1 MQTKSTA
8 AVPVTDGTAR
18 WLSGD
23 SGAHLILHVTLDRNP
38 DDFTFHSKIF
48 TCKVKDGKTGATL
61 ARASV
66 DLANYANIEESNANN
81 SPRGQ
86 KDLERS
92 YATKLEFVSDAK
104 KGFFGGSGVA
114 VSANFVVTAMDI
126 TPPPDASPSEKLAFR
141 RKSERHL
148 SLDEYVASDGD
159 SDAASSLG
167 PDEDVADDSQSE
179 SASVLDD
186 ESDAATPDRR
196 RGKGGGSGFVRKNV
210 SFVDDFGED
219 DDAEGTAA
227 KQKTTI
233 DGLSPADAAAES
245 EGSGSDSSDDEET
258 NARRTSLEFDPSASR
273 LRWARAA
280 MALGVPP
287 PSPPR
292 SEATDS
298 VDGDGS
304 ERDASFGKRK
314 KSMLGLYTSP
324 SKKNVGASALGA
336 VAEAG
341 AGSGLS
347 KFQAAAKKIQAAG
360 RFGGSF
366 AASGDEGLG
375 VSLLDELNAEPDVAS
390 VAKAET
396 AANDTELTKRHRA
409 AVDEAVNA
417 LKQNAM
423 FAETFG
429 SFEST
434 RALASTLE
442 AALFERTSDVEL
454 TWETEAVSLR
464 AEIQRLRRSNED
476 AVEAMAMLDAG
487 GRAEVE
493 AEASLSGKEETSAP
507 DGSSAEVSL
516 SSPVKSFAKKHTA
529 KEQKQENAKT
539 TPPGSPSA
547 LFQRAARVGPLE
559 EEIER
564 LTLESQKLKLE
575 ALSEKKL
582 AAKAQAQA
590 LEATKSLQD
599 ARASIDA
606 SLAKKVDLK
615 TSALRH
621 ELRTLQGDH
630 DLLASAVATLTTERD
645 AARADASAESARA
658 LQTVVDEKA
667 FLVRERDE
675 ARAALETSEKAF
687 LKATESLEA
696 RAVETEELRSELASS
711 REAMARAEG
720 EAAAHVN
727 DVVANLETTRASLES
742 ANAALAET
750 NAELAATRRKLETA
764 EGEAAAHV
772 NDVVAN
778 LGTTRASLESA
789 NAALAETN
797 AELASTR
804 LKLETAE
811 RDAAAEKAVAEGSIG
826 SLAAEL
832 ADVKDRC
839 RQWEASAKAE
849 KASLEALRKSVAEND
864 EALAKNAERVA
875 AETAARE
882 ASFASTN
889 ESLRAELVTIKT
901 DSEQQKAARLETE
914 ARAERAEMAAAAA
927 EARFIEA
934 RADLEA
940 AEKTN
945 TESLAAARAS
955 FELESARV
963 TSSHE
968 RVVVDFT
975 SKIETLESSA
985 KDLEQQLASKDVA
998 IDAAQE
1004 RAVAAEAS
1012 IAAARVASERAEEKA
1027 SLAVKAEKDAR
1038 LETARFKALAN
1049 DADTKR
1055 ANDAETHAA
1064 EMAALRA
1071 RLEQAL
1077 NSTVGKVDAESLR
1090 DAEATLGEALAQ
1102 RDAALEN
1109 VLAAKRELE
1118 IFKGQ
1123 MDTRWSDARVKAAA
1137 EKEAVQNKLD
1147 DALRKYETLRN
1158 VEAELVEWRRRAA
1171 EAEAELD
1178 AKDAARDRDVEA
1190 ACSETEAKFKARLDE
1205 RLKQLE
1211 SAKRELLVEKEKH
1224 EASRAEIEETVNAL
1238 QRADAERDAARRA
1251 VDSERARFAEAE
1263 RAAGETTERG
1273 RVVSEEAERRVAE
1286 AVARARDAERRAKD
1300 AEEKRETL
1308 ASRLA
1313 ETLAAAETAER
1324 ASDATDESR
1333 DELVLLRERVDAAE
1347 RRASVSEAEKA
1358 DADARR
1364 LDATRALEE
1373 AEARAGAAAS
1383 AAASADAEAQTQRA
1397 AAAAAAAKY
1406 EDALARFEI
1415 EMAAKDV
1422 AVERTRARLA
1432 EARGRLARLS
1442 RGGDSARGDNS
1453 TRGGDAYVGLEPP
1466 DVDNSR
1472 VSRESSSLSFG
1483 GGYGSK
1489 SPAKGSDLPWN
1500 YGAKDAR
1507 TPRSSSRSSVSQN
1520 ENEKDPMNA
1529 MMSVSGGN
1537 RVSET
1542 TPTTPQT
1549 VSIVAASAV
1558 AAAATA
1564 RVSSAGG
1571 HLSARTEKEKEKPHW
1586 ASPSREY
1593 VKSRSGVDA
1602 FATPFAKAKPE
1613 HVVLAA
1619 ADAAFEIKRLREE
1632 IAERKAETER
1642 FKRELSDSREHSKSA
1657 ARLAKEESERRSN
1670 AETKRVRDALRNAD
1684 SELLKTRAEL
1694 RAATNALKKTD
1705 SALQKERLS
1714 SENKVRE
1721 TRESSLRESASKARV
1736 AASRA
1741 LEAEADRERLVNEA
1755 KRVAE
1760 NALAE
1765 SVRLRDALK
1774 EARGSLDASEEERFE
1789 LRRALEAHVGALVEA
1804 KVDEAETKGELEAM
1818 REDVDDMRRR
1828 YEAAATRV
1836 VELETQK
1843 RRARDSKNFER
1854 LVGGTKTKTPPL
1866 RSPRTSNVSAASSF
1880 LAFSD
1885 DADMDGL
1892 PETNGDKT
1900 SSRRVSAGSL
1910 QKKET
1915 LSARGTGTYHLPK
1928 RPGRASSPHRRSSP
1942 PLRRGGSPRNSR
1954 RSTGSDDA
1962 APGFTE
1968 KIDVD

>member
-1 MQTKSTA
+1 MRKGKTSLQTKSTA

-48 TCKVKDGKTGATL
+48 TCKVKDGETGATL

-104 KGFFGGSGVA
+104 KGFFRGSGGSSL

-179 SASVLDD
+179 SASVLGD

-245 EGSGSDSSDDEET
+245 EGSGSDSSDDDET
-258 NARRTSLEFDPSASR
+258 NASRTSLESDPSASR

-304 ERDASFGKRK
+304 ERDASKRK

-324 SKKNVGASALGA
+324 SKKNVGASALGV
-336 VAEAG
+336 VAEVG

-347 KFQAAAKKIQAAG
+347 KFRAAAKKIQAAG
-360 RFGGSF
+360 RFGGAF

-454 TWETEAVSLR
+454 TWETEAASLR
-464 AEIQRLRRSNED
+464 AEIERLRRSNED

-493 AEASLSGKEETSAP
+493 AEASFSGKEETSAP

-529 KEQKQENAKT
+529 KEQEKAKT

-615 TSALRH
+615 TSALRA

-675 ARAALETSEKAF
+675 ARAALDTSEKAF

-742 ANAALAET
+742 ANAALAE
-750 NAELAATRRKLETA
+750 K
-764 EGEAAAHV
+764 
-772 NDVVAN
+772 
-778 LGTTRASLESA
+778 
-789 NAALAETN
+789 N

-826 SLAAEL
+826 SLTAEL
-832 ADVKDRC
+832 ADVKDRSI
-839 RQWEASAKAE
+839 RWEASAKAE

-864 EALAKNAERVA
+864 EALAKKAERVA

-882 ASFASTN
+882 ASFASTI
-889 ESLRAELVTIKT
+889 ESLRAELVTIET
-901 DSEQQKAARLETE
+901 NSEQQKAARLETE

-940 AEKTN
+940 AEKKN
-945 TESLAAARAS
+945 TESLADARAS

-963 TSSHE
+963 TSAHE
-968 RVVVDFT
+968 REVADFT
-975 SKIETLESSA
+975 SKITTLESSA

-998 IDAAQE
+998 IGAARE

-1012 IAAARVASERAEEKA
+1012 IAAARVASERAEENA

-1055 ANDAETHAA
+1055 ANDAETAAA
-1064 EMAALRA
+1064 EIVALRA

-1118 IFKGQ
+1118 IFKDQ

-1205 RLKQLE
+1205 RLQQLE

-1263 RAAGETTERG
+1263 RAAGETTERA

-1333 DELVLLRERVDAAE
+1333 DELFLLRERVDAAE

-1364 LDATRALEE
+1364 LDATRALDE

-1397 AAAAAAAKY
+1397 AAAAAVAKY

-1415 EMAAKDV
+1415 EMAAKDDV
-1422 AVERTRARLA
+1422 VERTRARLA

-1442 RGGDSARGDNS
+1442 RGGDSARGDDS

-1507 TPRSSSRSSVSQN
+1507 TPRSSSRSSVSRN

-1529 MMSVSGGN
+1529 MIS
-1537 RVSET
+1537 VSET
-1542 TPTTPQT
+1542 RKSVSETHTPYGQT

-1642 FKRELSDSREHSKSA
+1642 FKRELMDSREHARSA

-1714 SENKVRE
+1714 SETKVRE
-1721 TRESSLRESASKARV
+1721 TRDLSLRESASKARV

-1836 VELETQK
+1836 VELETRN

-1866 RSPRTSNVSAASSF
+1866 RSPRTSDVSAASSF

-1892 PETNGDKT
+1892 PETIGDKT
-1900 SSRRVSAGSL
+1900 SSRRVSVGSART
-1910 QKKET
+1910 KET
-1915 LSARGTGTYHLPK
+1915 LSAHGTGTHHHPK
-1928 RPGRASSPHRRSSP
+1928 RPGRASSPHRRSSS
-1942 PLRRGGSPRNSR
+1942 PLRRGGSPRSSR

>member
-179 SASVLDD
+179 SASVLGD
-186 ESDAATPDRR
+186 ESDAATPEWRDGDTEDRR

-245 EGSGSDSSDDEET
+245 SSGSDSSDDEET
-258 NARRTSLEFDPSASR
+258 NARRTSLESDPSASR

-454 TWETEAVSLR
+454 TWETEAASLR

-750 NAELAATRRKLETA
+750 NAELA
-764 EGEAAAHV
+764 
-772 NDVVAN
+772 
-778 LGTTRASLESA
+778 
-789 NAALAETN
+789 
-797 AELASTR
+797 STR

-882 ASFASTN
+882 ASFASTI
-889 ESLRAELVTIKT
+889 ESLRVELVTIKT

-998 IDAAQE
+998 IDAARQ

-1205 RLKQLE
+1205 RLQQLE

-1383 AAASADAEAQTQRA
+1383 AAASADAEAQAQRA
-1397 AAAAAAAKY
+1397 AAAAAVAKY

-1415 EMAAKDV
+1415 EMAAKDDI
-1422 AVERTRARLA
+1422 VERTRARLA

-1836 VELETQK
+1836 VELETRN

-1854 LVGGTKTKTPPL
+1854 LVGNGSSFGGTKAKTPPL
-1866 RSPRTSNVSAASSF
+1866 RSPRTSDVSAASSF

-1885 DADMDGL
+1885 DADMDVL

-1928 RPGRASSPHRRSSP
+1928 RPGRASSPHRRSSS

>member
-1 MQTKSTA
+1 M
-8 AVPVTDGTAR
+8 
-18 WLSGD
+18 
-23 SGAHLILHVTLDRNP
+23 
-38 DDFTFHSKIF
+38 
-48 TCKVKDGKTGATL
+48 
-61 ARASV
+61 
-66 DLANYANIEESNANN
+66 
-81 SPRGQ
+81 
-86 KDLERS
+86 
-92 YATKLEFVSDAK
+92 
-104 KGFFGGSGVA
+104 
-114 VSANFVVTAMDI
+114 
-126 TPPPDASPSEKLAFR
+126 
-141 RKSERHL
+141 
-148 SLDEYVASDGD
+148 
-159 SDAASSLG
+159 
-167 PDEDVADDSQSE
+167 
-179 SASVLDD
+179 
-186 ESDAATPDRR
+186 
-196 RGKGGGSGFVRKNV
+196 
-210 SFVDDFGED
+210 
-219 DDAEGTAA
+219 
-227 KQKTTI
+227 
-233 DGLSPADAAAES
+233 
-245 EGSGSDSSDDEET
+245 
-258 NARRTSLEFDPSASR
+258 
-273 LRWARAA
+273 
-280 MALGVPP
+280 
-287 PSPPR
+287 
-292 SEATDS
+292 
-298 VDGDGS
+298 
-304 ERDASFGKRK
+304 
-314 KSMLGLYTSP
+314 
-324 SKKNVGASALGA
+324 
-336 VAEAG
+336 
-341 AGSGLS
+341 
-347 KFQAAAKKIQAAG
+347 
-360 RFGGSF
+360 
-366 AASGDEGLG
+366 
-375 VSLLDELNAEPDVAS
+375 
-390 VAKAET
+390 
-396 AANDTELTKRHRA
+396 
-409 AVDEAVNA
+409 
-417 LKQNAM
+417 
-423 FAETFG
+423 
-429 SFEST
+429 
-434 RALASTLE
+434 
-442 AALFERTSDVEL
+442 
-454 TWETEAVSLR
+454 
-464 AEIQRLRRSNED
+464 
-476 AVEAMAMLDAG
+476 
-487 GRAEVE
+487 
-493 AEASLSGKEETSAP
+493 
-507 DGSSAEVSL
+507 
-516 SSPVKSFAKKHTA
+516 
-529 KEQKQENAKT
+529 
-539 TPPGSPSA
+539 
-547 LFQRAARVGPLE
+547 
-559 EEIER
+559 
-564 LTLESQKLKLE
+564 
-575 ALSEKKL
+575 
-582 AAKAQAQA
+582 
-590 LEATKSLQD
+590 
-599 ARASIDA
+599 
-606 SLAKKVDLK
+606 
-615 TSALRH
+615 
-621 ELRTLQGDH
+621 
-630 DLLASAVATLTTERD
+630 
-645 AARADASAESARA
+645 
-658 LQTVVDEKA
+658 
-667 FLVRERDE
+667 
-675 ARAALETSEKAF
+675 
-687 LKATESLEA
+687 
-696 RAVETEELRSELASS
+696 
-711 REAMARAEG
+711 
-720 EAAAHVN
+720 
-727 DVVANLETTRASLES
+727 
-742 ANAALAET
+742 
-750 NAELAATRRKLETA
+750 
-764 EGEAAAHV
+764 
-772 NDVVAN
+772 
-778 LGTTRASLESA
+778 
-789 NAALAETN
+789 
-797 AELASTR
+797 
-804 LKLETAE
+804 
-811 RDAAAEKAVAEGSIG
+811 AEGSIG

-882 ASFASTN
+882 ASFASTIESLRAELVTIKTDSEQQKAARLETEARAERAEMAAAAAEARFIEARADLEAAEQTNTESLAAARASFELESARVTSSHERVVVDFTSKIETLESSAKDLEQQLASKDVAIDAAQERAVAAEASIAAARVASERAEEKAAETAAREASFASTN

-940 AEKTN
+940 AEQTN

-1118 IFKGQ
+1118 IFKDQ

-1224 EASRAEIEETVNAL
+1224 EASRAEIEKTVNAL

-1333 DELVLLRERVDAAE
+1333 DELFLLRERVDAAE

-1397 AAAAAAAKY
+1397 AAAAAVTKY

-1415 EMAAKDV
+1415 EMAAKDDI
-1422 AVERTRARLA
+1422 VERTRARLA

-1442 RGGDSARGDNS
+1442 RGGDSARGDDS

-1836 VELETQK
+1836 VELETRN

-1854 LVGGTKTKTPPL
+1854 LVGNGSSFGGTKAKTPPL
-1866 RSPRTSNVSAASSF
+1866 RSPRTSDVSAASSF

>member
-1 MQTKSTA
+1 
-8 AVPVTDGTAR
+8 
-18 WLSGD
+18 
-23 SGAHLILHVTLDRNP
+23 
-38 DDFTFHSKIF
+38 
-48 TCKVKDGKTGATL
+48 
-61 ARASV
+61 
-66 DLANYANIEESNANN
+66 
-81 SPRGQ
+81 
-86 KDLERS
+86 
-92 YATKLEFVSDAK
+92 
-104 KGFFGGSGVA
+104 
-114 VSANFVVTAMDI
+114 
-126 TPPPDASPSEKLAFR
+126 
-141 RKSERHL
+141 
-148 SLDEYVASDGD
+148 
-159 SDAASSLG
+159 
-167 PDEDVADDSQSE
+167 
-179 SASVLDD
+179 
-186 ESDAATPDRR
+186 
-196 RGKGGGSGFVRKNV
+196 
-210 SFVDDFGED
+210 
-219 DDAEGTAA
+219 
-227 KQKTTI
+227 
-233 DGLSPADAAAES
+233 
-245 EGSGSDSSDDEET
+245 
-258 NARRTSLEFDPSASR
+258 
-273 LRWARAA
+273 
-280 MALGVPP
+280 
-287 PSPPR
+287 
-292 SEATDS
+292 
-298 VDGDGS
+298 
-304 ERDASFGKRK
+304 
-314 KSMLGLYTSP
+314 
-324 SKKNVGASALGA
+324 
-336 VAEAG
+336 
-341 AGSGLS
+341 
-347 KFQAAAKKIQAAG
+347 
-360 RFGGSF
+360 
-366 AASGDEGLG
+366 
-375 VSLLDELNAEPDVAS
+375 
-390 VAKAET
+390 
-396 AANDTELTKRHRA
+396 
-409 AVDEAVNA
+409 
-417 LKQNAM
+417 M

-454 TWETEAVSLR
+454 TWETEAASLR

-493 AEASLSGKEETSAP
+493 GEASFSGKEETSAS
-507 DGSSAEVSL
+507 DGPSAEVSL
-516 SSPVKSFAKKHTA
+516 SSPVKSFVKKHTA
-529 KEQKQENAKT
+529 KEQEKEKAKT

-615 TSALRH
+615 TSALRA

-645 AARADASAESARA
+645 AARADATAESARA

-742 ANAALAET
+742 ANAE
-750 NAELAATRRKLETA
+750 
-764 EGEAAAHV
+764 
-772 NDVVAN
+772 
-778 LGTTRASLESA
+778 
-789 NAALAETN
+789 LAETN

-826 SLAAEL
+826 SLTAEL

-839 RQWEASAKAE
+839 SRWEASAKAE
-849 KASLEALRKSVAEND
+849 KSSLEALRKSVAEND
-864 EALAKNAERVA
+864 EALAKKAERVA
-875 AETAARE
+875 AETAASE
-882 ASFASTN
+882 ASFASTI
-889 ESLRAELVTIKT
+889 ESLRAELVTMKT
-901 DSEQQKAARLETE
+901 DSEQQTAARLETE

-927 EARFIEA
+927 EVRFIEA

-940 AEKTN
+940 AEKKN
-945 TESLAAARAS
+945 TESLADARAS

-963 TSSHE
+963 TSAHE
-968 RVVVDFT
+968 REVADFT

-998 IDAAQE
+998 IDAARE

-1012 IAAARVASERAEEKA
+1012 IAAARVASERAEENA

-1038 LETARFKALAN
+1038 LETARFKELATE
-1049 DADTKR
+1049 ADTKR
-1055 ANDAETHAA
+1055 ANDAETAAA
-1064 EMAALRA
+1064 EMAALQT

-1077 NSTVGKVDAESLR
+1077 TSTVGKVDAESLR

-1118 IFKGQ
+1118 IFKDQ

-1263 RAAGETTERG
+1263 RAAGETTERA

-1397 AAAAAAAKY
+1397 AAAAAVAKH

-1415 EMAAKDV
+1415 EMAAKDDV
-1422 AVERTRARLA
+1422 VERTRARLA

-1442 RGGDSARGDNS
+1442 RGGDSARGDDS

-1507 TPRSSSRSSVSQN
+1507 TPRSSSRSSVSRN
-1520 ENEKDPMNA
+1520 EIEKDPMNA
-1529 MMSVSGGN
+1529 MIRVSESGN

-1542 TPTTPQT
+1542 HTPYGQT

-1571 HLSARTEKEKEKPHW
+1571 HHSARTEKEKEKPHW

-1714 SENKVRE
+1714 VESKVRE
-1721 TRESSLRESASKARV
+1721 TRDLSLRESASKARV

-1836 VELETQK
+1836 VELETQN

-1885 DADMDGL
+1885 DADMDVL
-1892 PETNGDKT
+1892 PE
-1900 SSRRVSAGSL
+1900 RRVSAGSA
-1910 QKKET
+1910 QKKE
-1915 LSARGTGTYHLPK
+1915 SIARGTGTYHHPK
-1928 RPGRASSPHRRSSP
+1928 KGRASSPHRRSSS
-1942 PLRRGGSPRNSR
+1942 PLRRGGSPRSSR

-1962 APGFTE
+1962 APGFSE

>member
-1 MQTKSTA
+1 M
-8 AVPVTDGTAR
+8 
-18 WLSGD
+18 
-23 SGAHLILHVTLDRNP
+23 
-38 DDFTFHSKIF
+38 
-48 TCKVKDGKTGATL
+48 
-61 ARASV
+61 
-66 DLANYANIEESNANN
+66 
-81 SPRGQ
+81 
-86 KDLERS
+86 
-92 YATKLEFVSDAK
+92 
-104 KGFFGGSGVA
+104 
-114 VSANFVVTAMDI
+114 
-126 TPPPDASPSEKLAFR
+126 
-141 RKSERHL
+141 
-148 SLDEYVASDGD
+148 
-159 SDAASSLG
+159 
-167 PDEDVADDSQSE
+167 
-179 SASVLDD
+179 
-186 ESDAATPDRR
+186 
-196 RGKGGGSGFVRKNV
+196 RKNV

-245 EGSGSDSSDDEET
+245 SSGSDSSDDEET
-258 NARRTSLEFDPSASR
+258 NARRTSLESDPSASR

-454 TWETEAVSLR
+454 TWETEAASLR

-750 NAELAATRRKLETA
+750 NAELA
-764 EGEAAAHV
+764 
-772 NDVVAN
+772 
-778 LGTTRASLESA
+778 
-789 NAALAETN
+789 
-797 AELASTR
+797 STR

-882 ASFASTN
+882 ASFASTIESLRAELVTIKTDSEQQKAARLETEARAERAEMAAAAAEARFIEARADLEAAEKTN
-889 ESLRAELVTIKT
+889 TESLAAARASFELESARVTSSHERVVVDFTSKIETLESSAKDLEQQLASKDVAIDAAQERAVAAEASIAAARVASERAEEKAAETAAREASFASTIESLRAELVTIKT

-1118 IFKGQ
+1118 IFKDQ

-1224 EASRAEIEETVNAL
+1224 EASRAEIEKTVNAL

-1263 RAAGETTERG
+1263 RAAGETTERA

-1383 AAASADAEAQTQRA
+1383 AAASADAEAQAQRA
-1397 AAAAAAAKY
+1397 AAAAAVAKY

-1415 EMAAKDV
+1415 EMAAKDDI
-1422 AVERTRARLA
+1422 VERTRARLA

-1442 RGGDSARGDNS
+1442 RGGDSARGDDS

-1836 VELETQK
+1836 VELETRN

-1854 LVGGTKTKTPPL
+1854 LVGNGSSFGGTKAKTPPL
-1866 RSPRTSNVSAASSF
+1866 RSPRTSDVSAASSF

>member
-179 SASVLDD
+179 SASVLGD
-186 ESDAATPDRR
+186 ESDAATPEWRDGDTEDRR

-245 EGSGSDSSDDEET
+245 SSGSDSSDDEET
-258 NARRTSLEFDPSASR
+258 NARRTSLESDPSASR

-347 KFQAAAKKIQAAG
+347 RFRAAAKKIQAAG

-409 AVDEAVNA
+409 AVYEAVNA

-454 TWETEAVSLR
+454 TWETEAASLR

-487 GRAEVE
+487 GRAEGE

-507 DGSSAEVSL
+507 DGSAAEGSL
-516 SSPVKSFAKKHTA
+516 SSKVKSFAKKHTA
-529 KEQKQENAKT
+529 KAQKQENAKT

-582 AAKAQAQA
+582 AAKARAQA

-750 NAELAATRRKLETA
+750 NAELA
-764 EGEAAAHV
+764 
-772 NDVVAN
+772 
-778 LGTTRASLESA
+778 
-789 NAALAETN
+789 
-797 AELASTR
+797 STR

-864 EALAKNAERVA
+864 EALAKNAERGA

-882 ASFASTN
+882 ASFASTI

-998 IDAAQE
+998 IDAARE
-1004 RAVAAEAS
+1004 RAGAAEAS
-1012 IAAARVASERAEEKA
+1012 IADARVASERAEEKA
-1027 SLAVKAEKDAR
+1027 SLAVEAEKDAR

-1077 NSTVGKVDAESLR
+1077 HSTVGKVDAESLR

-1118 IFKGQ
+1118 IFKDR

-1137 EKEAVQNKLD
+1137 EKEAVRNKLD
-1147 DALRKYETLRN
+1147 DALRRYETLRN

-1205 RLKQLE
+1205 HVKQLE

-1300 AEEKRETL
+1300 AE
-1308 ASRLA
+1308 
-1313 ETLAAAETAER
+1313 
-1324 ASDATDESR
+1324 
-1333 DELVLLRERVDAAE
+1333 
-1347 RRASVSEAEKA
+1347 
-1358 DADARR
+1358 
-1364 LDATRALEE
+1364 
-1373 AEARAGAAAS
+1373 
-1383 AAASADAEAQTQRA
+1383 
-1397 AAAAAAAKY
+1397 
-1406 EDALARFEI
+1406 
-1415 EMAAKDV
+1415 
-1422 AVERTRARLA
+1422 
-1432 EARGRLARLS
+1432 
-1442 RGGDSARGDNS
+1442 
-1453 TRGGDAYVGLEPP
+1453 
-1466 DVDNSR
+1466 
-1472 VSRESSSLSFG
+1472 
-1483 GGYGSK
+1483 
-1489 SPAKGSDLPWN
+1489 
-1500 YGAKDAR
+1500 
-1507 TPRSSSRSSVSQN
+1507 
-1520 ENEKDPMNA
+1520 
-1529 MMSVSGGN
+1529 
-1537 RVSET
+1537 
-1542 TPTTPQT
+1542 
-1549 VSIVAASAV
+1549 
-1558 AAAATA
+1558 
-1564 RVSSAGG
+1564 
-1571 HLSARTEKEKEKPHW
+1571 
-1586 ASPSREY
+1586 
-1593 VKSRSGVDA
+1593 
-1602 FATPFAKAKPE
+1602 
-1613 HVVLAA
+1613 
-1619 ADAAFEIKRLREE
+1619 
-1632 IAERKAETER
+1632 
-1642 FKRELSDSREHSKSA
+1642 
-1657 ARLAKEESERRSN
+1657 
-1670 AETKRVRDALRNAD
+1670 
-1684 SELLKTRAEL
+1684 
-1694 RAATNALKKTD
+1694 
-1705 SALQKERLS
+1705 
-1714 SENKVRE
+1714 
-1721 TRESSLRESASKARV
+1721 
-1736 AASRA
+1736 
-1741 LEAEADRERLVNEA
+1741 
-1755 KRVAE
+1755 
-1760 NALAE
+1760 
-1765 SVRLRDALK
+1765 
-1774 EARGSLDASEEERFE
+1774 
-1789 LRRALEAHVGALVEA
+1789 
-1804 KVDEAETKGELEAM
+1804 
-1818 REDVDDMRRR
+1818 
-1828 YEAAATRV
+1828 
-1836 VELETQK
+1836 
-1843 RRARDSKNFER
+1843 
-1854 LVGGTKTKTPPL
+1854 
-1866 RSPRTSNVSAASSF
+1866 
-1880 LAFSD
+1880 
-1885 DADMDGL
+1885 
-1892 PETNGDKT
+1892 
-1900 SSRRVSAGSL
+1900 
-1910 QKKET
+1910 
-1915 LSARGTGTYHLPK
+1915 
-1928 RPGRASSPHRRSSP
+1928 
-1942 PLRRGGSPRNSR
+1942 
-1954 RSTGSDDA
+1954 
-1962 APGFTE
+1962 
-1968 KIDVD
+1968 

>member
-1 MQTKSTA
+1 MRKGKTSLQTKSTA

-179 SASVLDD
+179 SASVLGD
-186 ESDAATPDRR
+186 ESDAATPEWRDGDTEDRR

-245 EGSGSDSSDDEET
+245 SSGSDSSDDEET
-258 NARRTSLEFDPSASR
+258 NARRTSLESDPSASR

-280 MALGVPP
+280 MALGIPP

-454 TWETEAVSLR
+454 TWETEAASLR

-750 NAELAATRRKLETA
+750 NAELA
-764 EGEAAAHV
+764 
-772 NDVVAN
+772 
-778 LGTTRASLESA
+778 
-789 NAALAETN
+789 
-797 AELASTR
+797 STR

-882 ASFASTN
+882 ASFASTI

-998 IDAAQE
+998 IDAARE

-1118 IFKGQ
+1118 IFKDQ

-1205 RLKQLE
+1205 HVKQLE

-1333 DELVLLRERVDAAE
+1333 DELFLLRERVDAAE

-1415 EMAAKDV
+1415 EMAAKDD

-1442 RGGDSARGDNS
+1442 RGGDSARGDDS

-1466 DVDNSR
+1466 DVDVSR

-1489 SPAKGSDLPWN
+1489 SPAKADLPWN

-1507 TPRSSSRSSVSQN
+1507 TPRSSSRSSVSRN
-1520 ENEKDPMNA
+1520 ENEKDPHA
-1529 MMSVSGGN
+1529 MIRVSESGN

-1542 TPTTPQT
+1542 HTPYGQT

-1571 HLSARTEKEKEKPHW
+1571 HLSARTEKEKEKEKPHW

-1642 FKRELSDSREHSKSA
+1642 FKRELSDSREHARSA

-1714 SENKVRE
+1714 VENKVRE
-1721 TRESSLRESASKARV
+1721 TRESSVRESASKARV

-1836 VELETQK
+1836 VELETRN

-1854 LVGGTKTKTPPL
+1854 LVGASSSSFGGTKTKTPPL
-1866 RSPRTSNVSAASSF
+1866 RSPRTSDVSHASSF

-1915 LSARGTGTYHLPK
+1915 LSARGTGTYHHPK
-1928 RPGRASSPHRRSSP
+1928 RPERASSPHRRSSS